1 MMKMN
6 KSILTLLLAAI
17 VGGAVALGGYKV
29 FFEEKGYETFEK
41 SQRYFLSNYLSDTSG
56 SSKLPESLCF
66 VMAADLTRPAV
77 VHVKT
82 FFSPK
87 DIGQQFNP
95 QMDPFLRDFFGD
107 GFGGQIPQQTE
118 PKEAS
123 GSGVII
129 SQDGYIVTNYHV
141 IENADKIEVILEDKR
156 SYTAK
161 LIGKDPSTD
170 LALLK
175 VGESNLPFVKL
186 GDSDKLKIGEWVLA
200 VGNPYDLTSTVT
212 AGIVSAKT
220 RNINILRGKEN
231 FAIES
236 FIQTDAAVNP
246 GNSGGALVN
255 LKGELVGVNTAIAS
269 PTGSY
274 SGYSFA
280 VPVGIVKKVMDDLLK
295 YGEVQRGLLGIS
307 IQDLTSDLAKEKG
320 IKDLN
325 GVYVG
330 GVNEKGAAEEAGIKT
345 GDVILKIDGHDISNT
360 SALQEAIGRHRPG
373 DKVGITLLRGDK
385 TLELVATLKNKMGN
399 TDVVKLDDRK
409 FLASLG
415 AEFAEVEAGEKKK
428 LKLQGGVK
436 VIKLKEGKLRSA
448 GMKEGF
454 IITQINK
461 VKIKNLD
468 ELAIQLEKPRK
479 GGILLEGVYPNGQ
492 NEFYAIGN

>member
-1 MMKMN
+1 MKVN
-6 KSILTLLLAAI
+6 KSILTLLLSAI
-17 VGGAVALGGYKV
+17 IGGAVALGGYKF
-29 FFEEKGYETFEK
+29 FFEDKSYESFEK

-56 SSKLPESLCF
+56 TAKLPESMSF

-77 VHVKT
+77 VHIKT
-82 FFSPK
+82 YFTPK

-95 QMDPFLRDFFGD
+95 QMDPFLKDFFGD
-107 GFGGQIPQQTE
+107 GFGGQLPQQKQPSE
-118 PKEAS
+118 SS

-129 SQDGYIVTNYHV
+129 SQDGYIVTNNHV
-141 IENADKIEVILEDKR
+141 IDNADKIEVILEDKR

-161 LIGKDPSTD
+161 LIGKDPTTD

-175 VGESNLPFVKL
+175 VDENALPFVKL

-212 AGIVSAKT
+212 AGIVSAKA
-220 RNINILRGKEN
+220 RNINILSGKEN

-255 LKGELVGVNTAIAS
+255 LKGELVGINTAIAS

-280 VPVGIVKKVMDDLLK
+280 VPVGIVKKIMDDLLK

-307 IQDLTSDLAKEKG
+307 IQDVNANLAKEKG
-320 IKDLN
+320 IKEIK

-330 GVNEKGAAEEAGIKT
+330 GVNDNGAAKEAGIKV
-345 GDVILKIDGHDISNT
+345 GDVILRVDGHEVDNT

-373 DKVGITLLRGDK
+373 DKVGITLSRDDK
-385 TLELVATLKNKMGN
+385 TIEVVAILKNKMGN
-399 TDVVKLDDRK
+399 TEVVKITDGK
-409 FLASLG
+409 FSESLG
-415 AEFAEVEAGEKKK
+415 AQFTTIDPAEKKK
-428 LKLQGGVK
+428 LKLDGGVK
-436 VIKLKEGKLRSA
+436 VSKLKEGKLRDA
-448 GMKEGF
+448 GMRDGF

-461 VKIKNLD
+461 VKIKTLEDLNN
-468 ELAIQLEKPRK
+468 QLEKPRK
-479 GGILLEGVYPNGQ
+479 GGVLFEGVYPNGQ
-492 NEFYAIGN
+492 SEFYAIGN